1 MAFSVAPT
9 LGRLSVSSLPRISGA
24 SQWSRPPPSRI
35 TAPSCRREDRWRSMG
50 RGPSSHPPGID
61 SSERP
66 QRLSTAP
73 RKITDERISRI
84 RWSGTSQRVSE
95 AASTTSASPSHSAR
109 QPRCRR
115 IRMDASTSRRR
126 GQLCS
131 VEVPLCKMV
140 AAKMGSTLFFAPW
153 TCKLPLRAL
162 PPSMIKS
169 PIKTLRSS
177 FSQKLHHLM
186 RRAALFVPFPRRA
199 YFSRRRSSITVS

>member
-1 MAFSVAPT
+1 MLGIDAEAGPSDGLLSRRFRAKRGIFTMKRRKKLALAAAAAALLCLGAAGCDKDDAP
-9 LGRLSVSSLPRISGA
+9 SSLA
-24 SQWSRPPPSRI
+24 Q
-35 TAPSCRREDRWRSMG
+35 A
-50 RGPSSHPPGID
+50 
-61 SSERP
+61 
-66 QRLSTAP
+66 
-73 RKITDERISRI
+73 
-84 RWSGTSQRVSE
+84 VSE
-95 AASTTSASPSHSAR
+95 AASTTSVSPSHSAR

-115 IRMDASTSRRR
+115 IRIDASTSRRR

-153 TCKLPLRAL
+153 TCRLPLRAL